1 MFGIGQILYKMRKN
15 VGLLFIRT
23 ELRQKTEKYKCVKT
37 TKQRLLALRQIK
49 AQLSTWSSVGNRM
62 IENAETVFTC
72 LEGKGG
78 PENARVSLVAED
90 ETAFE
95 HTSETDRKMQ
105 LLKQTPARY
114 VAHL

>member
-1 MFGIGQILYKMRKN
+1 
-15 VGLLFIRT
+15 
-23 ELRQKTEKYKCVKT
+23 
-37 TKQRLLALRQIK
+37 
-49 AQLSTWSSVGNRM
+49 M

-72 LEGKGG
+72 LEGKGD
-78 PENARVSLVAED
+78 PENARLSLVAED

-95 HTSETDRKMQ
+95 HISETDIMMQ

>member
-23 ELRQKTEKYKCVKT
+23 ELRQKTEKYKCVT

-49 AQLSTWSSVGNRM
+49 AQLSTWSSLGNRM

-72 LEGKGG
+72 LEGKGD
-78 PENARVSLVAED
+78 PENARLSLVAED

-95 HTSETDRKMQ
+95 HISETDIMMQ